1 MIGVSG
7 VALALVL
14 GLPTAGGVQA
24 TGGAPTASGVVADD
38 RATALAALPP
48 EAWAKSITALEPN
61 VTALDTNVSEVEQES
76 TQGDETVISLTSDV
90 LFAFGKATLAEGAPE
105 KIAALVKPI
114 PNGATVKVYGHTDGK
129 GTATDNQALS
139 EQRAK
144 AVAAVIS
151 RAHPGLKLDVR
162 GFGMT
167 KPVEPNT
174 KGGKDNPDGREK
186 NRRVE
191 IRYEK

>member
-1 MIGVSG
+1 MIGASAAVLVVVFGVS
-7 VALALVL
+7 
-14 GLPTAGGVQA
+14 AGAGTSVSA
-24 TGGAPTASGVVADD
+24 APSADD
-38 RATALAALPP
+38 RATALASLPP
-48 EAWAKSITALEPN
+48 SAWAESITPLDPNVIALEPN
-61 VTALDTNVSEVEQES
+61 VTELDQQT

-90 LFAFGKATLAEGAPE
+90 LFAFGKATLAQGAPAR
-105 KIAALVKPI
+105 IAALVKPI

-129 GTATDNQALS
+129 GTAKGNQTLS

-144 AVAAVIS
+144 AVAAVI
-151 RAHPGLKLDVR
+151 AKAQPGLKLDVR

-167 KPVEPNT
+167 KPLEPNT
-174 KGGKDNPDGREK
+174 SGGKDNPAGREK